1 MPEMPVCAFGAEIV
15 RVPDAPFRDCDK
27 VMLLPPANSIRTC
40 APEAIPVVPDVF
52 PRFDMPIDWLSA
64 DWVNALMVTVPPDT
78 FVDCESVM
86 LLPPAST
93 SRVPVIP
100 VSPDV
105 LPMFDMPAEKPPPAP
120 ALMVIV
126 SDTPLV
132 DPDRVML
139 FPPAK
144 TSRPATVPVSP
155 LVLPPEIPAENC
167 VPVCAATEMST
178 RCPVLELTVTPP
190 PTPVIVNV
198 PDVYVVF
205 DAATPPR
212 NVCVS
217 G

>member
-1 MPEMPVCAFGAEIV
+1 MPVCAFGPEIV
-15 RVPDAPFRDCDK
+15 RVPDAPFSDWLS
-27 VMLLPPANSIRTC
+27 VMLFPPANKNLTWP
-40 APEAIPVVPDVF
+40 PEAIPVVPDVL
-52 PRFDMPIDWLSA
+52 PMLLIPMLWDSTV
-64 DWVNALMVTVPPDT
+64 WVGAEIVTVPARGVRGLAQSD
-78 FVDCESVM
+78 VIA
-86 LLPPAST
+86 ASQHQPE
-93 SRVPVIP
+93 PVIP

-198 PDVYVVF
+198 P
-205 DAATPPR
+205 
-212 NVCVS
+212 
-217 G
+217 